1 MNLFDKIKLMADEK
15 NKSIAKIEKEAG
27 IANGTISGWRS
38 SKPLAETLARVAR
51 VLGTTVD
58 ELINV

>member
-1 MNLFDKIKLMADEK
+1 MNLFDKIKLMADEN

-38 SKPLAETLARVAR
+38 SKPLAETLSRVAK

-58 ELINV
+58 ELINA